1 MKIIA
6 QAQKPKDTNLRIIPF
21 RKDASLST
29 HLLRLA
35 GVLGQPKAW
44 LQQDFTA
51 EAGQKVTL
59 FSGDEKIILLGL
71 GEHSIRLKWVHAFR
85 DLSKSFRELPL
96 QAISVDVRSGTIAD
110 ELLAPIL
117 EAAAEGICLGGYDPG
132 RFKSSGT
139 KVHPLWKPE
148 SVCYVLAEMPALGL
162 VRKAAER
169 GVMMGSTLA
178 SIMDLVNAPS
188 NHKRPADLVEWAKA
202 SGKQYGY
209 EVRIMER
216 AQLEDQ
222 GFHALLAVNRG
233 SEDPAALIVATY
245 SGATSDRPIALV
257 GKGVTFD
264 TGGISIKPSTQMH
277 QMKSD
282 MGGAAAVLGT
292 LELAA
297 RLQLPV
303 DLVVAVPVTDNSV
316 GTQAIKPSDVIS
328 SYSGKTIEIID
339 TDAEGRLILADA
351 INYVVRQFNPEVLI
365 DLATLTG
372 SAVSTLG
379 TKGAALF
386 ANNDQLARDLYHSS
400 EHSGERVWRLPLWE
414 DYQEDLHSDVADIR
428 NFSGRP
434 LAGAIGAAKFLE
446 FFTEE
451 HPKWAHL
458 DIAGVAFSET
468 TMTKMKSATGFGVRL
483 LIDYFRRQ
491 SDQG

>member
-35 GVLGQPKAW
+35 GVLGQSQAW
-44 LQQDFTA
+44 LQQDFSA
-51 EAGQKVTL
+51 DYGQRVSLLT
-59 FSGDEKIILLGL
+59 GDEKVVLLGL
-71 GEHSIRLKWVHAFR
+71 GEGNERLKWVHAFR
-85 DLSKSFRELPL
+85 DLSKSFRGLPL
-96 QAISVDVRSGTIAD
+96 QAVSIDVRSGTIGD
-110 ELLAPIL
+110 DLLPSLL
-117 EAAAEGICLGGYDPG
+117 EAATEGLYLGGYDPG
-132 RFKSSGT
+132 RFKSSDPGE
-139 KVHPLWKPE
+139 HPLWKTGAT
-148 SVCYVLAEMPALGL
+148 CYLLADIPMLDL
-162 VRKAAER
+162 VREAGER
-169 GVMMGSTLA
+169 GGNTGSTLA
-178 SIMDLVNAPS
+178 GIMDLVNAPS
-188 NHKRPADLVEWAKA
+188 NHKRPENLVAWAES
-202 SGKQYGY
+202 SGKLYGY
-209 EVRIMER
+209 EVMVLDRD
-216 AQLEDQ
+216 QLEEQ

-233 SEDPAALIVATY
+233 SEDPATLIVATY
-245 SGATSDRPIALV
+245 KGGTNKTPVALV

-264 TGGISIKPSTQMH
+264 TGGVSIKPSNQMH

-292 LELAA
+292 IELAA
-297 RLQLPV
+297 RLQLPL

-316 GTQAIKPSDVIS
+316 GTRAIKPSDVIS
-328 SYSGKTIEIID
+328 SYAGKTIEIID

-351 INYVVRQFNPEVLI
+351 INYLVSQYQPRILI

-372 SAVSTLG
+372 SAMSTFG

-386 ANNDQLARDLYHSS
+386 ANNDQLAADLYRASDQ
-400 EHSGERVWRLPLWE
+400 SGERIWRLPLWE
-414 DYQEDLHSDVADIR
+414 EYEEDLHSDVADIR

-446 FFTEE
+446 FFTEN
-451 HPKWAHL
+451 HPAWAHL

-483 LIDYFRRQ
+483 LIASLRKL

>member
-21 RKDASLST
+21 RKDAGLST

-35 GVLGQPKAW
+35 GVLGQSKAW

-51 EAGQKVTL
+51 ESGQKVSL

-71 GEHSIRLKWVHAFR
+71 GDSTERLKWVHAFR
-85 DLSKSFRELPL
+85 DVSKSFYGLPV
-96 QAISVDVRSGTIAD
+96 QSVSLDVRSGTIGD
-110 ELLAPIL
+110 HLLPTLL
-117 EAAAEGICLGGYDPG
+117 EAATEGLCLGGYDPG
-132 RFKSSGT
+132 RYKSSET
-139 KVHPLWKPE
+139 DVHPLWKPE
-148 SVCYVLAEMPALGL
+148 AVCYLLAEMPLLDL
-162 VRKAAER
+162 VRDAGER
-169 GVMMGSTLA
+169 GVKMGSTLA

-188 NHKRPADLVEWAKA
+188 NHKRPADLVDWARS
-202 SGKQYGY
+202 SGQQYGF
-209 EVRIMER
+209 EVTIMDRE
-216 AQLEDQ
+216 QLKEQ

-233 SEDPAALIVATY
+233 SEDPAVLIVASYRGGTNKE
-245 SGATSDRPIALV
+245 PIALV

-264 TGGISIKPSTQMH
+264 TGGVSIKPSTQMH

-292 LELAA
+292 IELAA
-297 RLQLPV
+297 RLKLPV
-303 DLVVAVPVTDNSV
+303 DLIVAVPVTDNSV
-316 GTQAIKPSDVIS
+316 GTQAIKPSDVIA

-351 INYVVRQFNPEVLI
+351 INYLVRHYQPRTLI

-372 SAVSTLG
+372 SAMSTFG
-379 TKGAALF
+379 NKGAALF
-386 ANNDQLARDLYHSS
+386 ANNDQLAAELYRAS
-400 EHSGERVWRLPLWE
+400 EHTGERIWRLPLWNE
-414 DYQEDLHSDVADIR
+414 YEEDLHSDIADIR

-446 FFTEE
+446 YFTDN

-483 LIDYFRRQ
+483 LIDYLARI
-491 SDQG
+491 SD